1 MSHFRLSLLV
11 STVILHA
18 AAPSLVAQQSA
29 RSERF
34 AEPSNALMAR
44 EELYWKRV
52 TLPAPADVLLEVS
65 GILPVSGK
73 RLLVTTRR
81 GKIYWVDGAYDAV
94 PPPRYTLFAS
104 GLHEPLGII
113 VAPKGGYYV
122 AQRHELTR
130 LVDTD
135 GDGRCDVY
143 ETICKFPISG
153 NYHEYAFGPV
163 MGPDG
168 NLRVTLN
175 VAFGAGGQSP
185 VPWRGWMLEITPDGK
200 VTPIAAGL
208 RSPAGLILT
217 SKGTWLYTENQ
228 GEWAGSG
235 RITEVHR
242 GDFMGHQASLA
253 WTKLPGSPVSLGL
266 DDITSFEK
274 PMVEVAQSIPSLRLP
289 TVWLPHTV
297 FGISN
302 SGIIEDR
309 TGGKF
314 GPFAGQFFVGDQG
327 QSKIMRV
334 SLEQVN
340 GVWQGAAYAFR
351 EGFQSGIL
359 RLAHGEDG
367 SLFVGE
373 TNRGWGSV
381 GPKDE
386 GLERLVWTGAN
397 PFEVKAITAQSDGF
411 LLTFTAPVDRATA
424 EDPASY
430 AVAGFTY
437 LYHKTYG
444 SPPINRLACPIRKI
458 VVAPDGLSIRLAV
471 GCLRAGYLHEIKAL
485 GVRSAQS
492 VEPLLHPTAYYT
504 LNQIPAGHRII
515 PLDPKDAELCVVLV
529 PASAGAPTAK
539 HPTAAPSS
547 WTEREGGRTLT
558 LGTQPGLKFDQTELT
573 VPAGATVQFVFRN
586 TDDMLHNFVL
596 CAPGT
601 GQAVGTAALTLGIEG
616 TAKNYV
622 PDSTNVLFHT
632 ALVQPGSSDRIYFTA
647 PTTPGDYDY
656 ICSFPGHAL
665 LMKGVLRVT
674 AK

>member
-1 MSHFRLSLLV
+1 MPRLALSLLV
-11 STVILHA
+11 GTLILHA

-34 AEPSNALMAR
+34 AEPSSALMAR

-52 TLPAPADVLLEVS
+52 TLPAPDDVLLEVS
-65 GILPVSGK
+65 GIVAVSGK

-81 GKIYWVDGAYDAV
+81 GKVYWVDGAYDAV
-94 PPPRYTLFAS
+94 PKPRYTLFAS
-104 GLHEPLGII
+104 GLHEPLGLI

-130 LVDTD
+130 LIDTD

-143 ETICKFPISG
+143 ETVCKFPISG

-168 NLRVTLN
+168 NMRVTLN

-185 VPWRGWMLEITPDGK
+185 VPWRGWMIEITPEGK
-200 VTPIAAGL
+200 ITPIAAGL
-208 RSPAGLILT
+208 RSPAGLMLT

-235 RITEVHR
+235 RITEVQR

-253 WTKLPGSPVSLGL
+253 WTKLPGSPVSLGV

-274 PMVEVAQSIPSLRLP
+274 PMVEVAKSIPSLRLP

-302 SGIIEDR
+302 SDIIEDR
-309 TGGKF
+309 TAGKF

-334 SLEQVN
+334 TLEQVK

-386 GLERLVWTGAN
+386 GLERLVWSGAT
-397 PFEVKAITAQSDGF
+397 PFEIKEVTAQADGF
-411 LLTFTAPVDRATA
+411 RLTFTAPVDRTTA
-424 EDPASY
+424 ENPASY
-430 AVAGFTY
+430 GVSGFTY
-437 LYHKTYG
+437 LYHKPYG
-444 SPPINRLACPIRKI
+444 SPPINRLTCPVRKI
-458 VVAPDGLSIRLAV
+458 VVAPDGLSVRLAV
-471 GCLRAGYLHEIKAL
+471 GCLREGYIHEIKAP
-485 GVRSAQS
+485 GVRSAKGAES
-492 VEPLLHPTAYYT
+492 LLHPSAYYT
-504 LNQIPAGHRII
+504 LNQIPAGNRII
-515 PLDPKDAELCVVLV
+515 PVDPKDAELCVVLV
-529 PASAGAPTAK
+529 PTSASAPTAK
-539 HPTAAPSS
+539 HPTSAPAE
-547 WTEREGGRTLT
+547 WTEVEGERTLT
-558 LGTQPGLKFDQTELT
+558 LGTQPGLKFDQAELT
-573 VPAGATVQFVFRN
+573 VPAGTTLQLVFRN

-601 GQAVGTAALTLGIEG
+601 GQAVGTAALALGIEG

-622 PDSTNVLFHT
+622 PDSPDVLFHT
-632 ALVQPGSSDRIYFTA
+632 ALVQPGSSDRIYFSA

-656 ICSFPGHAL
+656 ICSFPGHSL
-665 LMKGVLRVT
+665 LMKGILHVT

>member
-1 MSHFRLSLLV
+1 MKPRLLSAL
-11 STVILHA
+11 IA
-18 AAPSLVAQQSA
+18 ALTFTAALPAQQSSRA
-29 RSERF
+29 ERF
-34 AEPSNALMAR
+34 AEPSSDLVAR
-44 EELYWKRV
+44 EERYWKRI
-52 TLPAPADVLLEVS
+52 TLPTPADLFLEVS
-65 GILPVSGK
+65 GILPVAGK

-81 GKIYWVDGAYDAV
+81 GKIFWVDGAYDAV
-94 PPPRYTLFAS
+94 PKPRYTVFAS

-135 GDGRCDVY
+135 GDGRCDLY
-143 ETICKFPISG
+143 ETVCKFPISG

-163 MGPDG
+163 LGPDG

-175 VAFGAGGQSP
+175 VAFGGGTQSP
-185 VPWRGWMLEITPDGK
+185 VPWRGWMLEITPEGK
-200 VTPIAAGL
+200 ITPIAAGL
-208 RSPAGLILT
+208 RSPAGFVLT

-235 RITEVHR
+235 RVTEVKP

-274 PMVEVAQSIPSLRLP
+274 PMVEVAKQIPALRLP
-289 TVWLPHTV
+289 TVWLPHTI

-302 SGIIEDR
+302 SGIIEDL

-334 SLEQVN
+334 SLEQVK

-359 RLAHGEDG
+359 RLAHGQDG
-367 SLFVGE
+367 SMFVGE

-386 GLERLVWTGAN
+386 GLERLVWTGET
-397 PFEVKAITAQSDGF
+397 PFEVKEITAQPDGF
-411 LLTFTAPVDRATA
+411 LLTFTQPVDRVTA
-424 EDPASY
+424 ENPASY
-430 AVAGFTY
+430 SVAGFTY

-444 SPPINRLACPIRKI
+444 SPPINRMTCPIRKI
-458 VVAPDGLSIRLAV
+458 VVAPDGLSARLAV
-471 GCLRAGYLHEIKAL
+471 ACLREGYIHEVKAVGL
-485 GVRSAQS
+485 RSATRA
-492 VEPLLHPTAYYT
+492 EPLLHGTAYYT
-504 LNQIPAGHRII
+504 LNQIPGGDRII
-515 PLDPKDAELCVVLV
+515 PFEANASELCIVPL
-529 PASAGAPTAK
+529 PASALAPTAK
-539 HPTAAPSS
+539 HPTSAPAD
-547 WTEREGGRTLT
+547 WMEREGERTIT
-558 LGTQPGLKFDQTELT
+558 LSTLPGLKFDQTSLT
-573 VPAGATVQFVFRN
+573 AKAGTKVQLVFRN

-596 CAPGT
+596 CAPAT
-601 GQAVGTAALTLGIEG
+601 GQSVGAAALALGLEG
-616 TAKNYV
+616 PVNNYV
-622 PDSTNVLFHT
+622 PDSPDVLFHT
-632 ALVQPGSSDRIYFTA
+632 ALVQPGATDRIYFTA
-647 PTTPGDYDY
+647 PTTPGDYDF
-656 ICSFPGHAL
+656 ICSFPGHAA
-665 LMKGVLRVT
+665 LMKGTFRVT
-674 AK
+674 AQL